1 MHFPLLLRTH
11 FPGSEK
17 KRKNIQKNRAAS
29 RRTRRKRKKR
39 WRRRNGKRQ
48 SHSSSRW
55 KENSKHRGVEI
66 LPTIETLEIEIKK
79 GANTAASELDTL
91 ARMLSALKAPA
102 TQSANSLNKTANAVS
117 ALNRSLKSLNTG
129 DFEAKLKRISSGL
142 KALNDSTQGLKISS
156 VGKQLASINDAA
168 EKVKW
173 TDGDK
178 LEALANG
185 LKPLGEL
192 GRAHLTSFANQ
203 LEKLPAVIEKLE
215 NADIEKFTQQMKD
228 LSAAMKPFADEMQK
242 VSNGFAAFPSRI
254 QRLVT
259 STEQYNST
267 VRKAASGTS
276 LWSKAL
282 RGISFAAV
290 FRGATKL
297 LANALKTSSEYT
309 ETMSMFS
316 VSMGK
321 YSEEAYNYAQ
331 KVSEVMGIDPAT
343 WMQNQGVF
351 QSIVTGFGVA
361 EDKAAVMSKNL
372 TQLGYDLSS
381 FYNITVE
388 DAMQKVQSGISGEL
402 EPLRRLGYDLSVAR
416 LQQEAL
422 NLGIE
427 KSVSEMTQA
436 EKAQLRYHAM
446 LTQVTHAQGDMAR
459 TLDQPANQLRI
470 LQAQLTQAS
479 RALGDLFIPVLNK
492 VLPVAIAVVSIL
504 RELINE
510 IGTLLGIQM
519 ADSVEWSGSEDAT
532 SGIAENLEGAAS
544 AAKEMKRFLSGIDEL
559 NIMPDQSNGSAES
572 AENSFD
578 LEPIDYSEKFLE
590 GAVTQ
595 RLDEVKEKIAPIVK
609 IALAAGAAFATWKIS
624 APVVRSIETVRESL
638 NGIGKSVG
646 DGKLLLAVAV
656 VATLSARFLE
666 LYKNS
671 ESFRTGLERIGKIGA
686 AVFEGIGEAAG
697 RVEENFSGF
706 VERFSP
712 IIEPIKEFFSGL
724 EIDLMDLALIVAGFV
739 TFLLPGGKLVG
750 AALLGFEAITLAV
763 RALGSMTDEEF
774 DAMLEHA
781 GNVFSGIWEL
791 GESMLTGLLLFITG
805 AFTGDWETAFAGL
818 ETVASGALNFVG
830 TLTEEIFGVNVA
842 NVVSDWYTDNVKPWF
857 TYEKWAN
864 LFNDVKLAIKQK
876 TKDAINGAIELF
888 NRFIGW
894 VNEKMSFSWGS
905 LTIAGKTLVEAGSI
919 QLFTIPKL
927 PKLYA
932 EGGFPDVGELFI
944 ANEAGPEYVGRI
956 GNRPAV
962 ANRDQI
968 VDGIA
973 SANEGVIAAIFSAAI
988 RVISA
993 INEKDSNVYIDG
1005 NRLAARVTNSQASQ
1019 SRMYGR

>member
-1 MHFPLLLRTH
+1 M
-11 FPGSEK
+11 
-17 KRKNIQKNRAAS
+17 
-29 RRTRRKRKKR
+29 
-39 WRRRNGKRQ
+39 
-48 SHSSSRW
+48 
-55 KENSKHRGVEI
+55 EI

-91 ARMLSALKAPA
+91 ARKLSALKAPA
-102 TQSANSLNKTANAVS
+102 TQSANSLNETARAVS
-117 ALNRSLKSLNTG
+117 ALNHSLKNLNTG
-129 DFEAKLKRISSGL
+129 DFEAKLKRISNGL
-142 KALNDSTQGLKISS
+142 KALNDSTQGLKIPS
-156 VGKQLASINDAA
+156 VGRQLESISAA
-168 EKVKW
+168 TEKVQW
-173 TDGDK
+173 TDGEK

-192 GRAHLTSFANQ
+192 GRAHLTSFTNQ
-203 LEKLPAVIEKLE
+203 LEKLPTVIEELDK
-215 NADIEKFTQQMKD
+215 ADIDKFTQQMKD

-242 VSNGFAAFPSRI
+242 VSNGFSAFPSRI
-254 QRLVT
+254 QRLIT

-267 VRKAASGTS
+267 ARKAASGTS
-276 LWSKAL
+276 LWGQAL
-282 RGISFAAV
+282 RGISLVAV
-290 FRGATKL
+290 FRGTTRL
-297 LANALKTSSEYT
+297 LAKALETSSEYT

-321 YSEEAYNYAQ
+321 YGEEAYNYAK

-381 FYNITVE
+381 FYNITVVE
-388 DAMQKVQSGISGEL
+388 AMQKVQSGISGEL

-479 RALGDLFIPVLNK
+479 RALGDLFIPMLNK
-492 VLPVAIAVVSIL
+492 VLPIAIAVVGVL
-504 RELINE
+504 REIISE
-510 IGTLLGIQM
+510 ISALLGIQI

-532 SGIAENLEGAAS
+532 SGIAENLEDAAS
-544 AAKEMKRFLSGIDEL
+544 AAKEMKRFLAGIDEL

-578 LEPIDYSEKFLE
+578 LKPIGYDFIGEATS
-590 GAVTQ
+590 Q
-595 RLDEVKEKIAPIVK
+595 RLDEVKKKIEPVVK

-624 APVVRSIETVRESL
+624 ASVAKSIEIVKASL
-638 NGIGKSVG
+638 NEIGKNVG
-646 DGKLLLAVAV
+646 GGKLLLAVAV

-671 ESFRTGLERIGKIGA
+671 ESFRTGLERIRKIGA
-686 AVFEGIGEAAG
+686 AVFEGIGEAANSIK
-697 RVEENFSGF
+697 ENFAGF

-712 IIEPIKEFFSGL
+712 ITDPIKEFFAGL

-750 AALLGFEAITLAV
+750 AVLLGFEAITLAV

-774 DAMLEHA
+774 DSMLEHV

-791 GESMLTGLLLFITG
+791 GESTLTGLLLFITG
-805 AFTGDWETAFAGL
+805 AFTGDLEAAFTGL
-818 ETVASGALNFVG
+818 KTVASGALNFVG

-842 NVVSDWYTDNVKPWF
+842 NVVGDWYTNDIKPWF
-857 TYEKWAN
+857 TYEKWAS
-864 LFNDVKLAIKQK
+864 LFNNVKTAIKQK
-876 TKDAINGAIELF
+876 TKDALNVAIDLF

-894 VNEKMSFSWGS
+894 VNEKMSFSWDS
-905 LTIAGKTLVEAGSI
+905 FTIAGKTLVEAGSI

-973 SANEGVIAAIFSAAI
+973 SANEGVIDAIFSAAV